1 MLFRLIFLFLLTNVS
16 LFAQK
21 PHHFWSNDTLFNE
34 TRFYAS
40 TGGVLTGSLA
50 LYTYLGVVWYGELP
64 KGRFHTFNDFHEWK
78 QMDKFG
84 HCFSAYQ
91 ESRGMITLLK
101 WSGVKRSKVI
111 LWGGLTGF
119 LLQSP
124 IEIFDGFSPKWGA
137 SWGDLGANALGS
149 SLAITNELLWN
160 EQRFQLKF
168 FFFPSDYAQ
177 KYPEKLGK
185 TIGEQLFKDYN
196 GQTYWLSCRL
206 HSFLPDG
213 KFKHY
218 YPRWLN
224 ISVGYGA
231 KGLIGGY
238 GYEPQQIIDSR
249 EYRRILIGIDID
261 LANIRTKSGFLKALL
276 GAANTI
282 HIPLPAIEISKNG
295 VRGAFF

>member
-1 MLFRLIFLFLLTNVS
+1 MLFRLILLFLLPNIS

-21 PHHFWSNDTLFNE
+21 PHRFWQNDTTFNAS
-34 TRFYAS
+34 RFYTTS
-40 TGGVLTGSLA
+40 GSVLIGSLA

-64 KGRFHTFNDFHEWK
+64 KGRFHTFNDFPEWK

-84 HCFSAYQ
+84 HCLSAYQ

-149 SLAITNELLWN
+149 GLAITNELLWN
-160 EQRFQLKF
+160 EQRLQLKF
-168 FFFPSDYAQ
+168 LFYPSEYAQ
-177 KYPEKLGK
+177 TYPDKLGR
-185 TIGEQLFKDYN
+185 TFGEQLFKDYN
-196 GQTYWLSCRL
+196 GQSYWLSCRV
-206 HSFLPDG
+206 HSFLPEG
-213 KFKHY
+213 KLKQI

-224 ISVGYGA
+224 FAVGYGA

-238 GYEPQQIIDSR
+238 GIEPQQIIDSR
-249 EYRRILIGIDID
+249 EYRRILIGLDID
-261 LANIRTKSGFLKALL
+261 LANVKTKSGFLKALF
-276 GAANTI
+276 GAVNTI
-282 HIPLPAIEISKNG
+282 HIPLPALEFSKHG
-295 VRGAFF
+295 IRGTFF